1 VEGFSHAV
9 KDSEAVVTF
18 CCIKLKFDDC
28 RPTGS
33 LACVLSPGQKIDVGF
48 RLKVVRDGVVKEVMF
63 GELLTRPT
71 IISVYMRNNTP
82 ACDRQTSSL
91 AEHAAE
97 FDRAGFNLVAVSR
110 DTCGSHA
117 RYARAKGIR
126 FTLASDPED
135 HFAHATDSLITKS
148 MYGRNFVGP
157 ARAAYVIDCDG
168 TILAVVPK
176 VDRDDHAAQLKELIK
191 SL

>member
-1 VEGFSHAV
+1 M
-9 KDSEAVVTF
+9 VT
-18 CCIKLKFDDC
+18 
-28 RPTGS
+28 
-33 LACVLSPGQKIDVGF
+33 PGQKIDIGF
-48 RLKVVRDGVVKEVMF
+48 RLKIVRDGVAKDVVF

-71 IISVYMRNNTP
+71 IVSVYMKNNTP

-110 DTCGSHA
+110 NTCGSHA
-117 RYARAKGIR
+117 RYAQAKGIR
-126 FTLASDPED
+126 FTLASDPD
-135 HFAHATDSLITKS
+135 DLFARATDSLTNKS

-157 ARAAYVIDCDG
+157 IRAAYVIDCDG
-168 TILAVVPK
+168 TILAVASK

>member
-1 VEGFSHAV
+1 MV
-9 KDSEAVVTF
+9 
-18 CCIKLKFDDC
+18 
-28 RPTGS
+28 
-33 LACVLSPGQKIDVGF
+33 SPGQKIDIGF
-48 RLKVVRDGVVKEVMF
+48 PLKIVRDGVVKDVMF

-71 IISVYMRNNTP
+71 IVSVYMKNNTP
-82 ACDRQTSSL
+82 SCDRQINSL

-110 DTCGSHA
+110 NTSGSHV
-117 RYARAKGIR
+117 RYAQSKGIR
-126 FTLASDPED
+126 FTLASDPDD
-135 HFAHATDSLITKS
+135 HFARAADALANKS

-157 ARAAYVIDCDG
+157 IRAAFVIDQDG
-168 TILAVVPK
+168 TILAVASK